1 MNTVLVAASAIA
13 NTAILTT
20 VGASSAAL
28 ANYLSSLI
36 GDGLDSS

>member
-1 MNTVLVAASAIA
+1 MNTVLIAASAIA
-13 NTAILTT
+13 NTTIYTAI
-20 VGASSAAL
+20 GASSVAL